1 MGNLSRGGISLQD
14 FGDGSPLGIRSL
26 LDTFT
31 DNLQNAFENKS
42 SRFTLSEDER
52 PNFGPFRPQS
62 SELDNLTAPAREK
75 VDDLKQQAEKF
86 TSDTFGF
93 PKQKNKLDEAPKRV
107 IAEEFPTDD
116 IKSKDLNK
124 SFTDGDN
131 MTLAPMIEGN
141 TLDLISGQTTGL
153 NDDENT
159 LTFDVEASKEGMP
172 FYFKDLRDNKYIFF
186 RAFIEGL
193 TENISPNWTPVNY
206 VGRSEPVYTYERG
219 ERDIS
224 FNLKLAAQ
232 TREELDKQYEKM
244 NRLTSLAYPQYDTD
258 EYLGGNKV
266 RMKPPLTKFRLGELY
281 GKSNDELL
289 GFIKSISYT
298 IDQTSPY
305 ETEIG
310 KRVPHQINVALTYQ
324 VIHGTVPSLDTKFY
338 GYTGALN
345 G

>member
-1 MGNLSRGGISLQD
+1 MLNKNLKNGELSRVGQWWED
-14 FGDGSPLGIRSL
+14 YGIR
-26 LDTFT
+26 TPE
-31 DNLQNAFENKS
+31 Q
-42 SRFTLSEDER
+42 
-52 PNFGPFRPQS
+52 
-62 SELDNLTAPAREK
+62 LTAQ
-75 VDDLKQQAEKF
+75 D
-86 TSDTFGF
+86 
-93 PKQKNKLDEAPKRV
+93 
-107 IAEEFPTDD
+107 
-116 IKSKDLNK
+116 
-124 SFTDGDN
+124 
-131 MTLAPMIEGN
+131 
-141 TLDLISGQTTGL
+141 
-153 NDDENT
+153 DDENT

-244 NRLTSLAYPQYDTD
+244 NRLTSLAYAQYDTD

-298 IDQTSPY
+298 IDQT
-305 ETEIG
+305 
-310 KRVPHQINVALTYQ
+310 
-324 VIHGTVPSLDTKFY
+324 
-338 GYTGALN
+338 
-345 G
+345 